1 MTDTELYL
9 VLRKIALQAT
19 GVSMVILADTNQ
31 DAPTTEYCAIRPR
44 SSVSE
49 RGQAN
54 ITTEY
59 DATAQTITT
68 TVRQQLIVSADFDFY
83 RGTAP
88 QSAAKMKQANKL
100 PTVSAL
106 LMANNIGWAD
116 TSTVVN
122 LTAIQSNN
130 MEQRAQITVQLF
142 MEEVLTD
149 TVNTIEKG
157 SVSLQNE
164 QGVTLQTVNVP

>member
-9 VLRKIALQAT
+9 VLRQIALKAT

-31 DAPTTEYCAIRPR
+31 DAPTTDYCAIRPR
-44 SSVSE
+44 AAVSE

-59 DATAQTITT
+59 DEAAQTLTT
-68 TVRQQLIVSADFDFY
+68 TVRQQLIVSSDFDFY

-88 QSAAKMKQANKL
+88 QTAAKMKQANKL
-100 PTVSAL
+100 PTVSAI
-106 LMANNIGWAD
+106 LMANNVGWAD
-116 TSTVVN
+116 TSSVVN

-130 MEQRAQITVQLF
+130 MEQRAQITVRLF

-149 TVNTIEKG
+149 TVNTIEKA
-157 SVSLQNE
+157 SVTVQNE
-164 QGVTLQTVNVP
+164 QGVTLQTVKVP

>member
-1 MTDTELYL
+1 MTDEELYL
-9 VLRKIALQAT
+9 VLRQIALKAT

-31 DAPTTEYCAIRPR
+31 DAPTTDYCAIRPR
-44 SSVSE
+44 AAVSE

-54 ITTEY
+54 ITESY

-68 TVRQQLIVSADFDFY
+68 TVRQQLIVSSDFDFY

-88 QSAAKMKQANKL
+88 QTAAKMKQANKL
-100 PTVSAL
+100 PSVSSMLSA
-106 LMANNIGWAD
+106 AGIGWAD
-116 TSTVVN
+116 TSSVMN

-130 MEQRAQITVQLF
+130 MEQRAQITVRLF

-149 TVNTIEKG
+149 TVNTIEKV
-157 SVSLQNE
+157 SVSVQNE
-164 QGVTLQTVNVP
+164 KGVVLQEIDVP